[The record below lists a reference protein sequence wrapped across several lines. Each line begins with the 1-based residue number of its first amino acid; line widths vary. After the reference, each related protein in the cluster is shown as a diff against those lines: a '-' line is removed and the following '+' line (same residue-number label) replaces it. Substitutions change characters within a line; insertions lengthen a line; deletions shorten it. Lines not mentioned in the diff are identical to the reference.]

1 MQWLQDINQSNV
13 HTLNNLIN
21 DDNRHFRNKNKKYL
35 KTKIDELETNS
46 KIKNFKDLY
55 KGIINFKKG

>member
-21 DDNRHFRNKNKKYL
+21 DDNRHFRNKKKKYP
-35 KTKIDELETNS
+35 KAKICELETKS
-46 KIKNFKDLY
+46 KTKNIRNLY
-55 KGIINFKKG
+55 KGIND